1 MEASILAARK
11 AKEEYR
17 TLFLSSQGMQKK
29 LRQVTHQVLT
39 AQEEER
45 KQISRELH
53 DEVVQML
60 VGVNVELSALRK
72 GNSVGVHNLRDKI
85 AHTQRL
91 VENSVHSVHRFARG
105 LRPAVLDDL
114 GLIAALHA
122 FSENL
127 ATQKKIKIKI
137 TAFGGVEDLDAAKRT
152 VLFRVAQEA
161 LTNVVRHARATSAI
175 STSANPRGIRMEISD
190 NGQAFSV
197 KKTLLARNNKRLGLV
212 GMKERVEMVGG
223 TLSID
228 SLTGQGT
235 TVQADIPFN
244 PEKSK
249 K

>member
-1 MEASILAARK
+1 
-11 AKEEYR
+11 
-17 TLFLSSQGMQKK
+17 
-29 LRQVTHQVLT
+29 
-39 AQEEER
+39 
-45 KQISRELH
+45 
-53 DEVVQML
+53 VQML

-127 ATQKKIKIKI
+127 AAQKKIKIKL
-137 TAFGGVEDLDAAKRT
+137 TAFGGVEALGAAKRT

-161 LTNVVRHARATSAI
+161 LTNVVRHAHATEASLDIKKMPGA
-175 STSANPRGIRMEISD
+175 IRMEISD

-223 TLSID
+223 TLTIESV
-228 SLTGQGT
+228 TGQGT
-235 TVQADIPFN
+235 TVCADIPFN